1 MNSCFVS
8 YAFIL
13 RRFFSG
19 LKIVKLHSM
28 RKKINFAMD
37 IPFGLK
43 SLDSYCRSC
52 QLISV

>member
-19 LKIVKLHSM
+19 LKIVNLHSIG
-28 RKKINFAMD
+28 KKLNFAMD
-37 IPFGLK
+37 IPFFL
-43 SLDSYCRSC
+43 STVRH
-52 QLISV
+52 IS